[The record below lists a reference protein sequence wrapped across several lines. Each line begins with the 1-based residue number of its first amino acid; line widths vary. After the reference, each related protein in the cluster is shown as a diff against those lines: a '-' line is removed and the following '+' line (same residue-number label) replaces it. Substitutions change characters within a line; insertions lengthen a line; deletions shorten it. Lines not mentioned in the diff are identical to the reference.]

1 MTPLFSPCH
10 YPTDDLIFGSGRNV
24 VIVSTTQQ
32 IKPPVK
38 PTRQCTLDDEQIQLS
53 NGRWVRYPFP
63 DETFCPPMRPDIL
76 PGFRNF
82 IPKYTGDMPISC
94 WHRDDL
100 SKLGILCGEMH
111 CSETVNHRYITSL
124 NQETKWN
131 GSWESYNCV
140 YHDTTN
146 DEIQECVSKKNISN
160 IDVMGKSISNIL
172 KLYLSQRI
180 QNITLAN
187 DAPGS
192 KKVILD
198 SLQMP
203 HLIWGKNQEEYLSH
217 LSSLPNVTEDVEH
230 YFVTGFYYTSEREP
244 HVQIDRSLAYSQM
257 AWEILLPKGY
267 KMLNA
272 FDVTAAFSFDTAG
285 QFDGL
290 HILGPPIRTI
300 VTKLFHHLCLK

>member
-1 MTPLFSPCH
+1 MGVVQLCLPWHNKWWNTGMRKQEKYLKHWCDGKIH
-10 YPTDDLIFGSGRNV
+10 IRNLK
-24 VIVSTTQQ
+24 I
-32 IKPPVK
+32 
-38 PTRQCTLDDEQIQLS
+38 
-53 NGRWVRYPFP
+53 
-63 DETFCPPMRPDIL
+63 
-76 PGFRNF
+76 
-82 IPKYTGDMPISC
+82 ISQ
-94 WHRDDL
+94 
-100 SKLGILCGEMH
+100 SKN
-111 CSETVNHRYITSL
+111 SEYHAG
-124 NQETKWN
+124 KWCA
-131 GSWESYNCV
+131 WE
-140 YHDTTN
+140 
-146 DEIQECVSKKNISN
+146 
-160 IDVMGKSISNIL
+160 
-172 KLYLSQRI
+172 
-180 QNITLAN
+180 
-187 DAPGS
+187 
-192 KKVILD
+192 KKVMLD

-290 HILGPPIRTI
+290 HILGPPIQTI

>member
-1 MTPLFSPCH
+1 M
-10 YPTDDLIFGSGRNV
+10 
-24 VIVSTTQQ
+24 
-32 IKPPVK
+32 
-38 PTRQCTLDDEQIQLS
+38 
-53 NGRWVRYPFP
+53 
-63 DETFCPPMRPDIL
+63 
-76 PGFRNF
+76 
-82 IPKYTGDMPISC
+82 
-94 WHRDDL
+94 
-100 SKLGILCGEMH
+100 
-111 CSETVNHRYITSL
+111 
-124 NQETKWN
+124 
-131 GSWESYNCV
+131 
-140 YHDTTN
+140 
-146 DEIQECVSKKNISN
+146 
-160 IDVMGKSISNIL
+160 
-172 KLYLSQRI
+172 
-180 QNITLAN
+180 
-187 DAPGS
+187 
-192 KKVILD
+192 LD

-217 LSSLPNVTEDVEH
+217 LSSLPNVTEDVDVEH